1 MENNNNRKR
10 RRKSP
15 PIRLEVLEWNDILN
29 LLEESEIDDR
39 NKPKNTTKH
48 STSDIDKSSDL

>member
-15 PIRLEVLEWNDILN
+15 PVRLEVLEWNDILN

-39 NKPKNTTKH
+39 NKPKNTKH
-48 STSDIDKSSDL
+48 SASDIDKSSDL